1 MATLL
6 GNLVSRLAPA
16 DRRGWVPAD
25 EFVFGT
31 PASRFELVREQI
43 VSFFH
48 LLRTSRDEDAPPL
61 GLALAKLAAFVA
73 VGVAV
78 TTLVTVLLGTVAARA
93 VTSFVG

>member
-6 GNLVSRLAPA
+6 GNLATRLAPA

-25 EFVFGT
+25 EFVFGA
-31 PASRFELVREQI
+31 PATRFELVRDEI
-43 VSFFH
+43 ASIFH
-48 LLRTSRDEDAPPL
+48 LLRTARDEDSPPL

-73 VGVAV
+73 VGVAI
-78 TTLVTVLLGTVAARA
+78 TTLVAVGLGTVAARA